1 MVPPRQRPETSSRRQ
16 NCKPRTMDVN
26 FTPLLPAAQLLV
38 TALVVMLR
46 DLFIKEHEPKHI
58 LVFLSFVGIALAAGE
73 TVALLGVE
81 ERAFN
86 DSIVLDNFAL
96 FFGLIFMFAAALT
109 ILSSI
114 GYVRQAGIQEGE
126 FYSLL
131 LFATV
136 GMMLMAGAND
146 LMVFFLGLETMSVAV
161 YVLTGMLR
169 TDARSSEAAMKYF
182 LMGAFATGF
191 LLYGIAL
198 IYGAT
203 GSTNLNVIADYLA
216 KQPSEWPLYLIGGGF
231 LLLIGFVFKV
241 GAVPFHF
248 WVPDVY
254 EGAPTPVTGFMSVA
268 VKAAAF
274 AAWARIL
281 THKLSPLES
290 DWVFPL
296 WILAIVTMTLGNLLA
311 IGQSSVK
318 RMLAYSSIAHAGYLL
333 IPIVVGEEW
342 GGMPL
347 LFYVAAYAFMTFGAF
362 AVLTSLAEDDNPRES
377 YRDFAGLGFKRPLL
391 GFAMSLFML
400 SLAGFPPLGG
410 FVGKFYVFRS
420 AVLAGYVGLA
430 IIGVLNSVLSVVYY
444 LRVIVAMYMEEGGAE
459 GKSLRQLPFV
469 YTAIIVAV
477 IGTIYLG
484 IMPAATL
491 DWSRIAFSSLE

>member
-1 MVPPRQRPETSSRRQ
+1 
-16 NCKPRTMDVN
+16 MDVN
-26 FTPLLPAAQLLV
+26 LLPLLPAIQVLF
-38 TALVVMLR
+38 TALVVLLR
-46 DLFIKEHEPKHI
+46 DLFIDEHEPKA
-58 LVFLSFVGIALAAGE
+58 FLAFISLIGIGLAAAEALALWGAQE
-73 TVALLGVE
+73 S
-81 ERAFN
+81 AFS

-96 FFGLIFMFAAALT
+96 FFALIFLLVGALT

-114 GYVRQAGIQEGE
+114 HYVRQVGIHEGE
-126 FYSLL
+126 YYALV
-131 LFATV
+131 LFAIV
-136 GMMLMAGAND
+136 GMMLMAAAND
-146 LMVFFLGLETMSVAV
+146 LLVFFLGLETMSVAV
-161 YVLTGMLR
+161 YVLTGMWR
-169 TDARSSEAAMKYF
+169 SSARSSEAAMKYF

-203 GSTNLNVIADYLA
+203 GSTNLNAIAERLVE
-216 KQPSEWPLYLIGGGF
+216 QPSDWPLYLVGGGF
-231 LLLIGFVFKV
+231 LLLVGFAFKI

-254 EGAPTPVTGFMSVA
+254 EGAPTPVTGFMAVA

-281 THKLSPLES
+281 THKLSPLDS
-290 DWVFPL
+290 DWVVPL
-296 WILAIVTMTLGNLLA
+296 WILAVATMTFGNLLA

-333 IPIVVGEEW
+333 IAIVVGEEW

-362 AVLTSLAEDDNPRES
+362 AVLSSLAESGNPREG

-391 GFAMSLFML
+391 GLAMSLFML

-420 AVLAGYVGLA
+420 AVLAGHLGLA
-430 IIGVLNSVLSVVYY
+430 IIGVLNSLLSVIYY

-459 GKSLRQLPFV
+459 GKSFRQSPYV
-469 YTAIIVAV
+469 YMAIIVAV

-484 IMPAATL
+484 ILPAATL
-491 DWSRIAFSSLE
+491 NWSRIAFASLE

>member
-1 MVPPRQRPETSSRRQ
+1 
-16 NCKPRTMDVN
+16 MDVN
-26 FTPLLPAAQLLV
+26 FTPLLPTAQLLV

-46 DLFIKEHEPKHI
+46 DLFIEEHEPKRI
-58 LVFLSFVGIALAAGE
+58 LVFLSLVGIGLAAGE
-73 TVALLGVE
+73 TLALWGVQE
-81 ERAFN
+81 SAFHE
-86 DSIVLDNFAL
+86 SIVLDNFAHY
-96 FFGLIFMFAAALT
+96 FALIFMLAAGLT

-114 GYVRQAGIQEGE
+114 DYVRQAGIHEGE
-126 FYSLL
+126 FYALV

-136 GMMLMAGAND
+136 GMMLMAAAND

-161 YVLTGMLR
+161 YVLTGMWR
-169 TDARSSEAAMKYF
+169 TNSRSSEAAMKYF

-203 GSTNLNVIADYLA
+203 GSTNLELISDYLA
-216 KQPSEWPLYLIGGGF
+216 EQPSEWPLYLIGGGF
-231 LLLIGFVFKV
+231 LLLIGFAFKV

-281 THKLSPLES
+281 LHKLSALDS
-290 DWVFPL
+290 DWLFPL
-296 WILAIVTMTLGNLLA
+296 WVITIGTMTLGNLLA
-311 IGQSSVK
+311 ITQSSVK

-333 IPIVVGEEW
+333 IPIVVGAEW
-342 GGMPL
+342 GGLPL
-347 LFYVAAYAFMTFGAF
+347 LFYVLTYSFMTIGAF
-362 AVLTSLAEDDNPRES
+362 AVLSCLSEANNQREN
-377 YRDFAGLGFKRPLL
+377 YRDFAGLGFKRPFL
-391 GFAMSLFML
+391 GLAMSLFML

-410 FVGKFYVFRS
+410 FAGKFYVFRA
-420 AVLAGYVGLA
+420 AVLSGHIGLA
-430 IIGVLNSVLSVVYY
+430 IIGVLNSLLSVIYY

-459 GKSLRQLPFV
+459 GKSFRQASAV
-469 YTAIIVAV
+469 YVAIAVAV
-477 IGTIYLG
+477 IGTLYLG
-484 IMPAATL
+484 ILPASAL
-491 DWSRIAFSSLE
+491 NWSRIAFASLE

>member
-1 MVPPRQRPETSSRRQ
+1 
-16 NCKPRTMDVN
+16 MDVN
-26 FTPLLPAAQLLV
+26 LLPLLPAIQVLL
-38 TALVVMLR
+38 TALVVLLR
-46 DLFIKEHEPKHI
+46 DLFIDEHEPKG
-58 LVFLSFVGIALAAGE
+58 FLAFISLIGIGLAAAE
-73 TVALLGVE
+73 AVALWGAQE
-81 ERAFN
+81 SAFN
-86 DSIVLDNFAL
+86 ESVVLDSFAL
-96 FFGLIFMFAAALT
+96 FFALVFLLVAALT
-109 ILSSI
+109 VLSSI
-114 GYVRQAGIQEGE
+114 QYVRQAGIHEGE
-126 FYSLL
+126 YYALV

-136 GMMLMAGAND
+136 GMMLMAAAND
-146 LMVFFLGLETMSVAV
+146 LLVFFLALETMSVAV
-161 YVLTGMLR
+161 YVLTGMWR
-169 TDARSSEAAMKYF
+169 RSARSSEAAMKYF

-191 LLYGIAL
+191 LLYGIAWV
-198 IYGAT
+198 YGAT
-203 GSTNLNVIADYLA
+203 GSTNLNVIAQYLVE
-216 KQPSEWPLYLIGGGF
+216 QPSDWPVYLVGGGF
-231 LLLIGFVFKV
+231 LLLVGFAFKV

-254 EGAPTPVTGFMSVA
+254 EGAPTPVAGFMSVA

-281 THKLSPLES
+281 THKLSPLDS
-290 DWVFPL
+290 DWVLPL
-296 WILAIVTMTLGNLLA
+296 WIVAVATMTLGNLLA

-362 AVLTSLAEDDNPRES
+362 AVLSSLADGNSPRES
-377 YRDFAGLGFKRPLL
+377 YSDFAGLGFKRPLL
-391 GFAMSLFML
+391 GLAMSLFML

-420 AVLAGYVGLA
+420 AVLSGNLALA
-430 IIGVLNSVLSVVYY
+430 IIGVLNSLLSVIYY

-459 GKSLRQLPFV
+459 ARGFRQSPCI
-469 YTAIIVAV
+469 YAAIIVAV

-484 IMPAATL
+484 ILPATAL
-491 DWSRIAFSSLE
+491 DWSRFAFASLE

>member
-1 MVPPRQRPETSSRRQ
+1 
-16 NCKPRTMDVN
+16 MDVN
-26 FTPLLPAAQLLV
+26 LMPLLPAMQVLL

-46 DLFIKEHEPKHI
+46 DLFIEEDKPRGY
-58 LVFLSFVGIALAAGE
+58 LAFLSLIGIGLAAAE
-73 TVALLGVE
+73 AVALWGVQE
-81 ERAFN
+81 SAFN
-86 DSIVLDNFAL
+86 ESIVLDSFAL
-96 FFGLIFMFAAALT
+96 FFSLIFLLIAALT
-109 ILSSI
+109 ILSSTQ
-114 GYVRQAGIQEGE
+114 YVRLTAIQEGE
-126 FYSLL
+126 YYALI
-131 LFATV
+131 LFATF
-136 GMMLMAGAND
+136 GMMIMAAAND
-146 LMVFFLGLETMSVAV
+146 LLVFFLGLETMSVAV
-161 YVLTGMLR
+161 YVLTGMWR
-169 TDARSSEAAMKYF
+169 GSARSSEAAMKYF

-203 GSTNLNVIADYLA
+203 GSTNLTVIADYLIE
-216 KQPSEWPLYLIGGGF
+216 QPGEWPLYLIGGGF
-231 LLLIGFVFKV
+231 LLLIGFAFKV

-296 WILAIVTMTLGNLLA
+296 WILAVATMTLGNLLA

-362 AVLTSLAEDDNPRES
+362 AVLSSLAEADDPRES

-391 GFAMSLFML
+391 GLAMTLFML

-420 AVLAGYVGLA
+420 AVLGGYVGLA
-430 IIGVLNSVLSVVYY
+430 VIGVLNSVLSVVYY

-459 GKSLRQLPFV
+459 GKSFRQSPAL
-469 YTAIIVAV
+469 YAAIFIAV

-484 IMPAATL
+484 VLPATAL
-491 DWSRIAFSSLE
+491 DWSRIAFSSLQ